1 MRRDRER
8 WKERETERERQ
19 RALSAGGEGDG
30 KLMTRSVHQLS
41 GGSEPWGGGWLTVD
55 FFVAA
60 GGEGGC
66 SGRETGKKA
75 REEEKE
81 LGGEGE
87 AAPVGVYVPC
97 TDTPCTPRVQPP
109 WARMG

>member
-1 MRRDRER
+1 MEGKRDR
-8 WKERETERERQ
+8 KRERG
-19 RALSAGGEGDG
+19 LSAGGEGDG
-30 KLMTRSVHQLS
+30 RLMTRSVHQLS

-55 FFVAA
+55 FFVAT

-87 AAPVGVYVPC
+87 AAPAGVYVPC
-97 TDTPCTPRVQPP
+97 RDTPCTPRVQPP
-109 WARMG
+109 WGQDGLRRYAGSA